1 MVGTSRSL
9 QLIYPWY
16 SVIFKILF
24 QEIIKFNC
32 SILCINYFSIRVFQA
47 YENYSFEELRFAAPA
62 VPRPSENMLVRCN
75 SDGTYVANWTP
86 SNIGLYNIHVNI
98 DDFDTGTVYIQYIHN
113 KFICILFS
121 NSKEF

>member
-16 SVIFKILF
+16 SVIFKIYYYTLILF

-32 SILCINYFSIRVFQA
+32 SILCINYFSIHVRVFQA

-98 DDFDTGTVYIQYIHN
+98 DDFDTGTVYIQYI
-113 KFICILFS
+113 L
-121 NSKEF
+121 

>member
-98 DDFDTGTVYIQYIHN
+98 DDFDTGTVYIQYI
-113 KFICILFS
+113 LS
-121 NSKEF
+121 